1 MRIVSNCAL
10 WLALLWALDGTQA
23 YAQQARK
30 WVEPDGRA
38 TYSDVPPSK
47 TAPLVGSVKGDSQP
61 AGAGEKIEAGKVEL
75 VEGQVSVTGADS
87 KPRNIL
93 TGSILLEGDSVSTG
107 EKGELH
113 AEMADGAVIAVRPN
127 SQIRIVRCRARG
139 NSADTS
145 ALNLLKGSFRSVTC
159 WIGKS
164 SPASCQIRTPSA
176 AIGVRGTDH
185 EPLVIPAGAASGEP
199 GTYDRVNIGTSNITG
214 ANGAVD
220 VTSGRAGFFAQ
231 HGRDRPRV
239 LDQVP
244 PQFRATRNESRLQGR
259 RERTCRTR
267 ATRHPASPSDSGA
280 CQATRSAAAI
290 QGRSTQERKVGCGA
304 GKTALT
310 CGSTKAGRIEARGEC
325 SSTCQANKQ
334 PKSEWNN
341 ARKSKRFAS
350 SKPRGDGK
358 RPSSSATRKPKSAAR
373 NWKSNAGS
381 CSTSAKNTS
390 ANGASAARET

>member
-1 MRIVSNCAL
+1 M
-10 WLALLWALDGTQA
+10 QA

-164 SPASCQIRTPSA
+164 SPANCQIRTPSA

-199 GTYDRVNIGTSNITG
+199 GTYDRVNYRYLEHHWRQWRGRCHIGPRRLLCAARPRPATG
-214 ANGAVD
+214 A
-220 VTSGRAGFFAQ
+220 
-231 HGRDRPRV
+231 RP
-239 LDQVP
+239 
-244 PQFRATRNESRLQGR
+244 
-259 RERTCRTR
+259 
-267 ATRHPASPSDSGA
+267 
-280 CQATRSAAAI
+280 SAAAVSRHP
-290 QGRSTQERKVGCGA
+290 Q
-304 GKTALT
+304 
-310 CGSTKAGRIEARGEC
+310 
-325 SSTCQANKQ
+325 
-334 PKSEWNN
+334 
-341 ARKSKRFAS
+341 
-350 SKPRGDGK
+350 
-358 RPSSSATRKPKSAAR
+358 
-373 NWKSNAGS
+373 
-381 CSTSAKNTS
+381 
-390 ANGASAARET
+390 